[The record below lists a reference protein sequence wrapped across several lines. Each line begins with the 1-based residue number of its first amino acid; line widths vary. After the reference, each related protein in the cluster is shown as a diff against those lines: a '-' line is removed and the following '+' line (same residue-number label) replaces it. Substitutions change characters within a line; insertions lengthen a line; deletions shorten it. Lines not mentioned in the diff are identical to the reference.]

1 MGATEV
7 IRVSISPASLI
18 GALRWLLQEF
28 RHRVYRRVYLSYWPR
43 LRKGW
48 KWSRGIKVLS
58 SFCKPFLPDN
68 NGELSWHRVP
78 GLASRLQ
85 VGAALVSA
93 RAFFSTPQVEI

>member
-1 MGATEV
+1 MLIYTVVVAFYTILGQVRLKSPQDDVSMGAAEV

-48 KWSRGIKVLS
+48 KWSRGI
-58 SFCKPFLPDN
+58 
-68 NGELSWHRVP
+68 
-78 GLASRLQ
+78 
-85 VGAALVSA
+85 
-93 RAFFSTPQVEI
+93 